1 MRAKLRAGP
10 FDNSMAGRLVPLVL
24 MTGCRQEKG
33 AEFDD
38 PSLSLSLHYPRAI
51 RAAGGMPWFLAG
63 TEEREAVAAAVARAD
78 GVLLT
83 GGEDI
88 DPKRYTRRLPSAVA
102 ATVQTPDR
110 ERDAF
115 EWLLIDEVLR
125 QRKPLL
131 CICRGHQ
138 VLNVALGGTLFADI
152 NLQLPRALNHSRTD
166 RKDRVVHQV
175 RCKPGS
181 LMARIAGGDELGVNS
196 AHHQAVARM
205 ARPLQ
210 GTAVSRDGIIEGM
223 ELTPEAKGLLPF
235 LLSVQFHPERL
246 FARHA
251 AHLELF
257 RVFLQACRPKRL
269 SRTT

>member
-1 MRAKLRAGP
+1 MRERVA
-10 FDNSMAGRLVPLVL
+10 PLVL
-24 MTGCRQEKG
+24 MSGCTEERG
-33 AEFDD
+33 AEFEDR
-38 PSLSLSLHYPRAI
+38 SLSLSLHYPGAV
-51 RAAGGMPWFLAG
+51 RAAGGVPWFLAG
-63 TEEREAVAAAVARAD
+63 TGEREAVAEAVARAE
-78 GVLLT
+78 GVMLT

-88 DPKRYTRRLPSAVA
+88 DPKRYTRRLAPRVA
-102 ATVQTPDR
+102 ATVQPPDR

-115 EWLLIDEVLR
+115 ELLLIEEVLR

-138 VLNVALGGTLFADI
+138 LLNVALGGTLFADI

-166 RKDRVVHQV
+166 RKDRVVHEV

-181 LMARIAGGDELGVNS
+181 LMARIADGDELGVNS

-205 ARPLQ
+205 ARPLHA
-210 GTAVSRDGIIEGM
+210 TAVSRDGIVEGM
-223 ELTPEAKGLLPF
+223 ELAPEAKGLLPF

-257 RVFLQACRPKRL
+257 RMFLRACRPKRF